1 MSRKEIEEAA
11 EDIWIR
17 NNPSEIAS
25 WNTEKIEFVKAFV
38 EGVYFVID
46 KQIILPD
53 LSDEQIDAL
62 NKATSILLEA
72 RKEKLL
78 EENKFD

>member
-17 NNPSEIAS
+17 NNPSEIAT

-38 EGVYFVID
+38 EGVYFAID

-72 RKEKLL
+72 RKERK
-78 EENKFD
+78 